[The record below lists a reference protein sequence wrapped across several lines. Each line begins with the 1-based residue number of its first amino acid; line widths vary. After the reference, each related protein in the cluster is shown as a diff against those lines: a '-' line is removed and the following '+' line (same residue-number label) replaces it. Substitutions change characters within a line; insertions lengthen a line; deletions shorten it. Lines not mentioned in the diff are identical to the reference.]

1 MVDYYIISPLQG
13 NKEIPKGPTNVASE
27 LIIWNAD
34 LPGPLQ
40 HKSRLNELCRMLSTD
55 PTDFKLVT
63 WVPPIS
69 VGSGVKDVFARCPS
83 SGIFVANIGQEL
95 CLFQTSL
102 YCVTKSSSGM
112 TPHSSLGKGLDA
124 NSGGHSMTVTSQ
136 LGKEGVCKIDV
147 VIDDISKYEDIVGLH
162 SFRMCSLVTSF
173 DIKKSLDSTFYKDV
187 VIVVLENRAHVHL
200 KTDTPISRGVKTFVH
215 MWQVTLLQ
223 DKSATSPTKSA
234 VSTSLPYKSS
244 IVQVYSGELPLLHG
258 SHVIHSS
265 PACDV
270 SSSLQL
276 QLPTL
281 SSPFLFTTA
290 SSDGSV
296 QCWQFCRKPKKD
308 QTIAEDNKL
317 FDFELYEVFGSSS
330 TPLAPPDNSISTK
343 CLDCSDD
350 ATIKALPTTTPI
362 PCAISSAYPG
372 RFALAHQLLRPL
384 SHDQRPLSPAGPNTL
399 DQHAAVTIWEC
410 ESSGGLKWNCEATL
424 SLTGASGVLAGTSN
438 VPPTSVMM
446 DWVPMENGAYLLAT
460 CFASTVSIFGMRLPR
475 GEDEF
480 MTANKQK
487 GFTSQAN
494 TLIKTGT
501 QASWQCLVQFP
512 CSQPSLGLTIRCFAY
527 TGSNSLVL
535 SVDSEMH
542 LYSCWVREDRLFPL
556 LNKSQVATVT
566 NQISQMFHKPSPPSN
581 VSDETKLV
589 NLLDYAH
596 AVNTPLPQ
604 YHPKI
609 LIELM
614 NSGKL
619 KSVKAILVNL
629 VKYLLLYSQKKKPKG
644 NYFEEG
650 GLEAIYEE
658 SGEVEDVRRKRLLSV
673 SSDGILRRS
682 RKIDPKTIVERVPR
696 LSLAKMG
703 ILTAQDEAPP
713 EALEEKGGGL
723 SQNNA
728 AEDKAYD
735 ELFTT
740 KTLTDTDA
748 FMYGYEEEDQV
759 DLSFADLEP
768 GSDDFTPELA
778 KQLSAILRYAQLM
791 NLSDLE
797 QVRLLAIAATVANTK
812 RSFGERTHGTESST
826 HSTNLAFDL
835 GTTAGSG
842 YASSGLSHGVGGG
855 EAMDDCGLRYLLAL
869 QNYTTLSESLP
880 SSVTAD
886 RLPTSDFIWAFHSEA
901 ETELLAAIPCVQ
913 EDKLI
918 WAELR
923 DVGVGWWLRSSDKL
937 RLLIERVRA

>member
-1 MVDYYIISPLQG
+1 MACVYSNVIKLVFLQG
-13 NKEIPKGPTNVASE
+13 NKERPKGPANVASE

-69 VGSGVKDVFARCPS
+69 VGGGIKDVFARCPS

-112 TPHSSLGKGLDA
+112 TPHVSLGKGLDT
-124 NSGGHSMTVTSQ
+124 NPGGHSMTVTSQ

-147 VIDDISKYEDIVGLH
+147 VIDNISKYGDIVGLH

-187 VIVVLENRAHVHL
+187 VIVVLENKAHVHL
-200 KTDTPISRGVKTFVH
+200 KMDTPISHGVKTFVH

-223 DKSATSPTKSA
+223 DQSVTKGT
-234 VSTSLPYKSS
+234 VSTSLPYKST
-244 IVQVYSGELPLLHG
+244 ITQVYSGELPLLHG

-296 QCWQFCRKPKKD
+296 QCWQFCRKPR
-308 QTIAEDNKL
+308 EDETTLEENKL
-317 FDFELYEVFGSSS
+317 FDFELNEVFGSSN
-330 TPLAPPDNSISTK
+330 PPVGPPGNVISTK
-343 CLDCSDD
+343 CLDCSED

-372 RFALAHQLLRPL
+372 RFALAHQLSKPL
-384 SHDQRPLSPAGPNTL
+384 LHDQRPSSPGPNTL

-424 SLTGASGVLAGTSN
+424 SLTGASGVLAGTSD

-480 MTANKQK
+480 TTVNKQK

-494 TLIKTGT
+494 TLTKTGT

-556 LNKSQVATVT
+556 LNKNRVTTVT
-566 NQISQMFHKPSPPSN
+566 NQVSQMFHKPSPQ
-581 VSDETKLV
+581 SDVGDGTKLV

-644 NYFEEG
+644 NYFDEG

-658 SGEVEDVRRKRLLSV
+658 SGEGEDVRRRRLLSV

-682 RKIDPKTIVERVPR
+682 RKIDPKTIVERVPH

-703 ILTAQDEAPP
+703 ILTTQNEVPP
-713 EALEEKGGGL
+713 EAMEEKGGGL

-728 AEDKAYD
+728 EDQEYD
-735 ELFTT
+735 ELFTN
-740 KTLTDTDA
+740 KTPDADA
-748 FMYGYEEEDQV
+748 FMYGYEEEDKV

-797 QVRLLAIAATVANTK
+797 QVRLLAIAETVANTK
-812 RSFGERTHGTESST
+812 MSFGEHTQRTESST

-880 SSVTAD
+880 LNVTAD

-901 ETELLAAIPCVQ
+901 ENELLAVIPCVQ
-913 EDKLI
+913 EDKLM

-937 RLLIERVRA
+937 RLLVERVRE